1 MYPPVY
7 VADVSRHEGAEVT
20 LHGWLHGRRSS
31 GKLHFLQLR
40 DGTGTIQCVVFKG
53 NVSPEVFQEA
63 DHLPQETSLAVTG
76 TVKKDA
82 RSPLGFELDVK
93 GLAVFARPAREFPI
107 GHKEHGVAFL
117 MEQRHLWLRSQRQ
130 QAILRVR
137 HTVEKAIRDFFD
149 GRGFTLVDAPI
160 FTPSAC
166 EGTST
171 LFEVPYF
178 DLGKAYLTQSGQLY
192 MEAAAMALGKVY
204 CFGPTFRAEKS
215 KTRRHLTEF
224 WMVEPEVA
232 FMDLDGDMQLMEEL
246 VSSVVQAALSRH
258 RDELARLLERDLSR
272 LEKVKPPFP
281 RITYGEAVEVI
292 RKAQLARRAQGQP
305 EEAGPERAG
314 GSGGQQAPPVQSP
327 QGQPE
332 EAGPERAGGMGGQ
345 YPPLMNWGEDI
356 GGDEETLVASAYD
369 RPVMVHR
376 YPAELKAFYFKKDP
390 TDRKVALACDV
401 LAPEGY
407 GEIIGGGQR
416 EDDLATLEAA
426 IARHQLPA
434 EAFEWYLDLR
444 RYGSAPHAGF
454 GMGVERCVAWI
465 CGLHHVRETIPF
477 ARMMER
483 ITP

>member
-1 MYPPVY
+1 MYPTVHI
-7 VADVSRHEGAEVT
+7 AEIARHEGQEVT

-53 NVSPEVFQEA
+53 NVSAETFVEA
-63 DHLPQETSLAVTG
+63 DHLPQETSLSVTG
-76 TVKKDA
+76 LVKRDE
-82 RSPLGFELDVK
+82 RSPLGFELDVR
-93 GLAVFARPAREFPI
+93 GLRVFARPAREFPL

-130 QAILRVR
+130 QVILRVR

-232 FMDLDGDMQLMEEL
+232 YMDLDGDMALMEEF
-246 VSSVVQAALSRH
+246 VSHVVGAALAKH
-258 RDELARLLERDLSR
+258 EQELATVLERDVSR
-272 LEKVKPPFP
+272 LRAVTPPFP
-281 RITYGEAVEVI
+281 RITYTDAVEVI
-292 RKAQLARRAQGQP
+292 RAAQRALAMDGKRDPA
-305 EEAGPERAG
+305 A
-314 GSGGQQAPPVQSP
+314 
-327 QGQPE
+327 
-332 EAGPERAGGMGGQ
+332 
-345 YPPLMNWGEDI
+345 PLMSWGEDI
-356 GGDEETLVASAYD
+356 GGDEETLVASRFD

-376 YPAELKAFYFKKDP
+376 YPSEMKAFYFKKDP
-390 TDRKVALACDV
+390 ADPRVALGCDV

-416 EDDLATLEAA
+416 EDDLAKLEAG
-426 IARHQLPA
+426 IAEHRLPA

-444 RYGSAPHAGF
+444 RYGSVPHAGF